1 MMMLDDLV
9 LEIRQLPL
17 TTRLELVEMIA
28 ESVRQEL
35 AITAPKATHLVR
47 GMLRPEGELPSDEAL
62 KQDYIDYLD
71 EKYK

>member
-1 MMMLDDLV
+1 MMLDTLV

-28 ESVRQEL
+28 ESVREEL
-35 AITAPKATHLVR
+35 ATIPNVPTLTV
-47 GMLRPEGELPSDEAL
+47 GMLKPEGATLSDDEL
-62 KQDYIDYLD
+62 KQDYINYLD